1 VILEV
6 GVLAL
11 LQQRPELPDWI
22 SNLLQAA
29 VVVIFLVLPVL
40 KSKLEQKRRTGQSKP
55 SEPTQRRRAEL
66 EREGGDMWREL
77 LRGERAA
84 PPPRPPAAPPARP
97 APRPPLAKP
106 IARSTAAE
114 VDPDLER
121 PLQRIDPENDDT
133 LRELHRQRAAEAERR
148 RGQVAADLER
158 AQAERAVQRGRA
170 ASQAL
175 GGLDVRVEASR
186 LEPSVAPSV
195 GADPATLDDE
205 IGRRWGAGAQP
216 QRASEAR
223 AVLLSDGMDLRRAV
237 LLSEVLA
244 PPLALRGPSAAWPG
258 PPSALAS

>member
-1 VILEV
+1 M
-6 GVLAL
+6 LAL

-55 SEPTQRRRAEL
+55 TEPTQRRRAEL

-84 PPPRPPAAPPARP
+84 PPPRPRAAPPARP

-106 IARSTAAE
+106 IARSTSAE
-114 VDPDLER
+114 VDPDLEQ
-121 PLQRIDPENDDT
+121 PLQRIDPENEDA

-148 RGQVAADLER
+148 RTQAAAELER
-158 AQAERAVQRGRA
+158 AQGDRSVERGRA
-170 ASQAL
+170 ANQAM
-175 GGLDVRVEASR
+175 GGLDARVESSR
-186 LEPSVAPSV
+186 LEPGVAPA
-195 GADPATLDDE
+195 GHADPATLDDE
-205 IGRRWGAGAQP
+205 MGRRWGEGAVA
-216 QRASEAR
+216 QRVSGAR
-223 AVLLSDGMDLRRAV
+223 AMLLSGSMDLRRAV
-237 LLSEVLA
+237 LLSELLA